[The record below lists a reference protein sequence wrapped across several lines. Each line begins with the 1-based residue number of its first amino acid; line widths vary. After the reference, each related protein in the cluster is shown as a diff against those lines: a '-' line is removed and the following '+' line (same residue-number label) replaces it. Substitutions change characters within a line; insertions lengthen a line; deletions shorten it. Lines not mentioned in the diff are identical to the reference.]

1 MSEAALYGHLGP
13 PSPRQGR
20 SRTSLGPS
28 RSHNRTRHLCGH
40 TGRPGLHR
48 RALSA
53 ANHIVRRS
61 RMSAYVR
68 RTSPVRGM
76 CVRIPRTGSD
86 IPAND

>member
-1 MSEAALYGHLGP
+1 MREAALYGHLGP
-13 PSPRQGR
+13 PSRRQGA
-20 SRTSLGPS
+20 LQDFPGPS
-28 RSHNRTRHLCGH
+28 RSHNRTRRLCGH
-40 TGRPGLHR
+40 TGRPGLRR
-48 RALSA
+48 RAASA

-76 CVRIPRTGSD
+76 CVRIPRTGSG